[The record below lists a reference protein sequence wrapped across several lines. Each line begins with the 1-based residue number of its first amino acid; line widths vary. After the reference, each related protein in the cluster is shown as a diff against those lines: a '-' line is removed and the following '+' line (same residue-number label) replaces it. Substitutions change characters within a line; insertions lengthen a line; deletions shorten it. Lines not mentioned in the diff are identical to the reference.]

1 MEKHYQKN
9 LGEEILVDAKP
20 QIYYKKE
27 LSLQDKENIFKVI
40 YSNID
45 MFEKLIGGV
54 IKYHDSA

>member
-9 LGEEILVDAKP
+9 LREEILVDAEP
-20 QIYYKKE
+20 QMYYKKE

-45 MFEKLIGGV
+45 MFEKLVGEV